1 MLKLLVFASAIALA
15 LGDGHGAA
23 TTQDCDSA
31 EANSCA
37 ECLCVSDKRKKKDL
51 FCSHI
56 FILTMFD
63 GAKRDSNI
71 SNFELFIFFAY
82 AGIRHVVRFGT
93 TRVVRRQPD
102 GV

>member
-15 LGDGHGAA
+15 LGDPPPFAA

-37 ECLCVSDKRKKKDL
+37 ECLCVSDNL

-71 SNFELFIFFAY
+71 SNFELFIFCTR
-82 AGIRHVVRFGT
+82 RHSTCRAVRNNKSGAT
-93 TRVVRRQPD
+93 PT
-102 GV
+102 